1 MRRALAAAVA
11 LGVVAL
17 AFLWTRREF
26 RLPTRMPV
34 EELVADLGATLDHGT
49 IVAQRADAPVRLG
62 GLAPGEDNQVNGG
75 WRRALLVSP
84 PTLVRFR
91 VRVPPDARLRFG
103 IAVPRPEDRSV
114 ARVRFAVT
122 LDGHEVFAR
131 DVDPACRRDR
141 GWLDDEVDLGAAAGR
156 EVEVGLAT
164 STEGSAAVPGTPAW
178 SHVRV
183 VRREWRDR
191 EAASAA
197 APSVL
202 VLLVDTLRADRLG
215 CYGARPS
222 PSPNLDRLAERALV
236 FEQAIAQSSWT
247 VPSVATLFTGLHPRS
262 HGVWGAPHDGTVG
275 TGDTA
280 FLPDALPTLAKEAQR
295 AGITTVGVSANPLV
309 SRGTNYS
316 QGFETFVEFGMET
329 RERPDGKAKD
339 WAPAADVDAK
349 FLSWLRRNRG
359 RRFFAYLH
367 YMEPH
372 DPYTPPG
379 ERPPPPPGLSLA
391 LARGEVFDAAQR
403 INWHGGAP
411 LPEPVVA
418 WLRQLYDGEIGGW
431 DAELGR
437 LLPELE
443 ALGVRDSTVVV
454 VTADHGEEFQEHGKL
469 RHGVDLYD
477 ETLHVPLLIAGP
489 GVGAGRV
496 AEQVQGIDLFPTV
509 AALLGFPAP
518 PAAPG
523 RNVLV
528 ERAARPAY
536 SELGELAAVRTLR
549 WKLIAAPGSAAELY
563 DLDADAGE
571 HRNRFGTAEAGE
583 TLTQLLASWR
593 ATAPAPPA
601 GTDRDPQ
608 IVEKLRALGY
618 VE

>member
-1 MRRALAAAVA
+1 LRRALAAAVA
-11 LGVVAL
+11 LGIVAL
-17 AFLWTRREF
+17 ALLWPRGEF
-26 RLPTRMPV
+26 QLPARMPV
-34 EELVADLGATLDHGT
+34 EELVADLGTTLDHAT
-49 IVAQRADAPVRLG
+49 VVAQRADAPVRIG
-62 GLAPGEDNQVNGG
+62 GLTPGHGYEVNGV
-75 WRRALLVSP
+75 WRRALLASP
-84 PTLVRFR
+84 PSLVRFR
-91 VRVPPDARLRFG
+91 VHVPPDARLHFG
-103 IAVPRPEDRSV
+103 VAVPRPEDRSA

-122 LDGHEVFAR
+122 LDGREVFAR
-131 DVDPACRRDR
+131 DVDPGRRRDR
-141 GWLDDEVDLGAAAGR
+141 GWLDHDIDLGAAAGR
-156 EVEVGLAT
+156 EVEVGLTT
-164 STEGSAAVPGTPAW
+164 STAGSATVRVTPAW

-183 VRREWRDR
+183 VRRTWRDR
-191 EAASAA
+191 QAASMA

-262 HGVWGAPHDGTVG
+262 HGAWLASHDDTDGASDVM
-275 TGDTA
+275 
-280 FLPDALPTLAKEAQR
+280 FLPDSLPTLAGEAQR
-295 AGITTVGVSANPLV
+295 AGITTVAVSANPLV
-309 SRGTNYS
+309 SHGTNFA
-316 QGFETFVEFGMET
+316 QGFETFVEFGMES

-349 FLSWLRRNRG
+349 FLAWLRRNRG
-359 RRFFAYLH
+359 RRFLAYLH

-372 DPYTPPG
+372 DPYTPRG
-379 ERPPPPPGLSLA
+379 ERPPPPPGLSPA
-391 LARGEVFDAAQR
+391 LAHGEVFDAAQR
-403 INWHGGAP
+403 IDWHGGAP

-418 WLRQLYDGEIGGW
+418 WLRQLYDGEIRGW
-431 DAELGR
+431 DDELGR
-437 LLPELE
+437 LLPALD

-469 RHGVDLYD
+469 RHGADLYD

-489 GVGAGRV
+489 GVVAGRV

-509 AALLGFPAP
+509 AALLGFAAP

-528 ERAARPAY
+528 DRDARPAY
-536 SELGELAAVRTLR
+536 SELGELTAVRTLR

-563 DLDADAGE
+563 DLEADAGE
-571 HRNRFGTAEAGE
+571 RRNRFGTAAAGE
-583 TLTQLLASWR
+583 TLTQLLATWR

-601 GTDRDPQ
+601 AADRDPQ